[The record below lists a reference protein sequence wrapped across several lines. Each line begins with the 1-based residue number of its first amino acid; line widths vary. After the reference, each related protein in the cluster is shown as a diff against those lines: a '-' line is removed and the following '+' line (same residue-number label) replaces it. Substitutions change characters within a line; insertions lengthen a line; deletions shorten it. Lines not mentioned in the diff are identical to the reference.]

1 MLSVHHLTDSIH
13 KLNAGASWEEQ
24 QRGLMASNARQRHR
38 SFLLRLWRAGNGN
51 APQWRMLLEDTRTH
65 ERHGFVDLASLLA
78 FLEEQ
83 IGDDVQPRP
92 ITEPGGTAQE

>member
-1 MLSVHHLTDSIH
+1 MLSIHHLTDSIH
-13 KLNAGASWEEQ
+13 ELNAGASWEEE
-24 QRGLMASNARQRHR
+24 QRGLMASDTRQRHR
-38 SFLLRLWRAGNGN
+38 SFLLRLWQAGNGD

-83 IGDDVQPRP
+83 IQGSAQPHV
-92 ITEPGGTAQE
+92 GADSDAAQE